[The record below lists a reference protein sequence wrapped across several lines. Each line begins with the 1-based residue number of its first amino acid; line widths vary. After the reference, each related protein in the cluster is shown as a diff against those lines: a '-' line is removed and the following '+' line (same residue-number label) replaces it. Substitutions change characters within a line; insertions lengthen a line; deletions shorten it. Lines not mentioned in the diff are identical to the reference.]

1 VRDAIK
7 KIITVV
13 FFAVLA
19 AAIGSSTNSCA
30 PTEPLQIDTTRLVS
44 APSSDTLTRADSLQ
58 SVALNLTCGCP
69 FGPPD
74 TISKNDPVTIAGPL
88 IVTGYGDTGV
98 IHFSFNEPL
107 TTSVVYHTIY
117 STIDPTALKSAGSSS
132 SWIAFYYLHNGVKQ
146 LYDTIRVTANY

>member
-1 VRDAIK
+1 MLKR
-7 KIITVV
+7 IIILAL
-13 FFAVLA
+13 FAA
-19 AAIGSSTNSCA
+19 FGTAIGTGTNSCA

-44 APSSDTLTRADSLQ
+44 NPSNDTLTRTDSLE

-74 TISKNDPVTIAGPL
+74 TISKSNPLTIAGPL
-88 IVTGYGDTGV
+88 IVTGYGDTNV
-98 IHFSFNEPL
+98 IHFSFNELL
-107 TTSVVYHTIY
+107 TNSVSVHTIY
-117 STIDPTALKSAGSSS
+117 ATMNPSALKSAGSSS